1 VVVLEQILSDD
12 GQVDVSRDR
21 PADQALMLRDHDR
34 QRKASYGS
42 HAPHNSS
49 GPGWLEVVVVWS
61 GPGAV
66 PSAPELRGRFEVRRR
81 EFLVGAAAP
90 LVFPRR
96 GARQAAGDPAKLARL
111 AIMSLSFGGILKN
124 ANSPDS
130 PARTLDLMDL
140 GQMYADR
147 FGVHNVELQHSYL
160 PSTEKSWLEKF
171 RARLAETRSQVS
183 NINLEFGAPMTASSE
198 QQVGRLQAIDLT
210 KQWIEHAVVLGCP
223 RVMVNQGN
231 LTEENRGVA
240 IAALRAMGE
249 YGRSKGVKVSLEP
262 RGGGGGRRGGDASA
276 PAAAPP
282 STPPYVL
289 LADVI
294 KSADIYANVD
304 LANFGSQEAQHAGMR
319 ALFPYTV
326 GNTHMRLN
334 PAQYDLPTALR
345 MMREEFKYQ
354 GIYLVERGIPAGPDP
369 YADIQAVRDVVL
381 EHM

>member
-1 VVVLEQILSDD
+1 MRFKSCVPLWAAREADPSDVTIASESERRRIAATHLTIA
-12 GQVDVSRDR
+12 QA
-21 PADQALMLRDHDR
+21 PA
-34 QRKASYGS
+34 
-42 HAPHNSS
+42 
-49 GPGWLEVVVVWS
+49 GWVEVVVVWS
-61 GPGAV
+61 GAGAV
-66 PSAPELRGRFEVRRR
+66 SSAPELRGRFQVRRR

-90 LVFPRR
+90 LVFTRR

-160 PSTEKSWLEKF
+160 PSTEKSWLEQF
-171 RARLAETRSQVS
+171 RARLAGTRSQVS
-183 NINLEFGAPMTASSE
+183 NINLEFGAAMTASSE

-231 LTEENRGVA
+231 LTEENKGIA
-240 IAALRAMGE
+240 IAALRAMGD

-276 PAAAPP
+276 PAPP
-282 STPPYVL
+282 STPPYLL
-289 LADVI
+289 LAEVI
-294 KSADIYANVD
+294 KSANIYANVD
-304 LANFGSQEAQHAGMR
+304 LANFGSQDAQHAGMR

-354 GIYLVERGIPAGPDP
+354 GIYLIERGIPAGPDP